1 MKIYIMD
8 LLPYGRRFSEFEA
21 SRYLPYPLP
30 GKHFD
35 REIAARTYEEHLEA
49 WVELDR
55 LGFDGVGLNEH
66 HTTPHGLMNSP
77 NMMLAAAA
85 QRTKTL
91 KFIVLGNLVTLH
103 NPLRIAEELAMADC
117 LSRGRVLSG
126 FVRGLPREHNVF
138 SVPMAESRA
147 RFEEAIDIILG
158 LWTKDVLSYEGK
170 FWSYRDISIW
180 PRPYQEPH
188 PPVWMGFTGSKETIE
203 FAAERNFNAVLP
215 AASEGL
221 TEDIVGYFAQQL
233 AKHGHTVRPD
243 QICLFTDAWVADS
256 RTSAIAEY
264 SPWYLYFS
272 QLLWHHGSINA
283 DGTDRSR
290 PTGYVSASPFDYV
303 RPENRASA
311 ILDRGKI
318 RNMELPDIEA
328 RVHDGKVAW
337 GSANDVVDRLI
348 GLADRAGA
356 NSILLNLNLGALPHE
371 MFIEQIQRFGRD
383 VLPRLQEHEVVRVP
397 PAESLTL

>member
-1 MKIYIMD
+1 MD
-8 LLPYGRRFSEFEA
+8 LLPYGHRFDEFA
-21 SRYLPYPLP
+21 AGRYLPYPLP
-30 GKHFD
+30 GKHFN

-85 QRTKTL
+85 QLTKSL

-158 LWTKDVLSYEGK
+158 LWTNDVFSYEGK
-170 FWSYRDISIW
+170 FWSYHDISIW

-215 AASEGL
+215 VASEGL
-221 TEDIVGYFAQQL
+221 TEDIVGYFGAQL
-233 AKHGHTVRPD
+233 AKHGHSIHAD
-243 QICLFTDAWVADS
+243 QICLFTDAWVAES
-256 RTSAIAEY
+256 RARAIAEY

-272 QLLWHHGSINA
+272 QMLWHHGSINA

-290 PTGYVSASPFDYV
+290 PPGYISTSPFDYI

-311 ILDRGKI
+311 IMDRGKI

-328 RVHDGKVAW
+328 RVYDGKVAW
-337 GSANDVVDRLI
+337 GSADDVVERLI

-371 MFIEQIQRFGRD
+371 MFMEQIQRFGRD
-383 VLPRLQEHEVVRVP
+383 VLPRLQKHEVVRVP